1 VEAELRAG
9 HTDVHGLCLAL
20 SDWSEELRLLQRLA
34 SVPPR
39 LAHVRSGSAGL
50 ACRTRTPE

>member
-9 HTDVHGLCLAL
+9 HQDVHGLCLAL

-34 SVPPR
+34 TASPQ
-39 LAHVRSGSAGL
+39 LAHVRSGNVDRSY
-50 ACRTRTPE
+50 RSKV